1 MVQYDVYEGFRFPGL
16 MLVVLCILWEVLRKH
31 LNRSCASVGTL
42 EMITL
47 VADLVVVNAFKGP

>member
-1 MVQYDVYEGFRFPGL
+1 MMFTEVSVFWGSYWWF
-16 MLVVLCILWEVLRKH
+16 LCILWEVLREK